1 MQKVRV
7 LIVEDEWIISEEIK
21 EILQKKGY
29 EVVGQAEDAK
39 SALEI
44 LQDAVAD
51 VVLTDIQIKG
61 KMDGIDLAHEI
72 TSKYLCAII
81 FLTAFDDEHFLNR
94 AKKVKPAT
102 YIVKPFEE
110 RNLKAAIEIAYDKIS
125 TEKDEVERQLSS
137 KPWLESKAL
146 LVDQLTDW
154 EKEILLLVADG
165 LSANEIGNQL
175 FISLHT
181 VKTHRKNLWNKL
193 EVKNLAELIR
203 ISDYYLS

>member
-1 MQKVRV
+1 MQKGRL

-21 EILQKKGY
+21 EILQKHGY
-29 EVVGQAEDAK
+29 VIIGQAEDAI

-44 LQDAVAD
+44 LQDAEVD
-51 VVLTDIQIKG
+51 VVLMDIRIKG
-61 KMDGIDLAHEI
+61 SMDGIELAHEI
-72 TSKYLCAII
+72 ISKYQCAII
-81 FLTAFDDEHFLNR
+81 FLTAFDDEHFLSR

-110 RNLKAAIEIAYDKIS
+110 RNLKAAIEIAFDKII
-125 TEKDEVERQLSS
+125 TAREEKERQISS
-137 KPWLESKAL
+137 KPWLDSKAF
-146 LVDQLTDW
+146 LVDQLTDR
-154 EKEILLLVADG
+154 EKEILLMVAEG
-165 LSANEIGNQL
+165 LSAIEIADQL

-193 EVKNLAELIR
+193 EVKNLAELIH